1 MIENNSPENNYP
13 NAQIQTA
20 PRFSL
25 IWIIP
30 ITAALIAGWLVFKY
44 YNERGT
50 MITITFEKA
59 SGIVEKKTSIRY
71 KDIEV
76 GRVKKLSFTSD
87 LKKVKVTAEIFPEMS
102 AYLGRKTRFW
112 VERPR
117 LTFQGVSG
125 LNTLLSGV
133 HIGIDPGEKS
143 AAKEVYEG
151 LAVPPII
158 TADAKGS
165 LIILHSSN
173 LGSLNIG
180 SPVYYHKI
188 HVGEVTGYELN
199 DDSGSVNISIY
210 VHAPYD
216 KKIKSN
222 SRFWNASGMDMNL
235 TASGVSVRVESFM
248 SLLLGGIAFE
258 TPLDKV
264 GYTLNGKTSFKL
276 YDSYKL
282 ANDDTER
289 LEKLFYVMYFDDSLH
304 GLSPGSVI
312 EYGGVRVGKVETI
325 LLEKMQNNT
334 QIKTLVKVSL
344 YIDKFSDKKQREE
357 AETTL
362 QNLVTNGL
370 KAQLT
375 VDSLITGAQYI
386 SLNMPKKSL
395 HQQKEKHV
403 YALLPTEI
411 YEPAVFPTTSSLT
424 SLLNFDASEITAEL
438 NKAISSVTAL
448 LNSQDVKKTLK
459 GLANTSESI
468 AKITQQLDQKGF
480 SGELVKTLLKAQK
493 TANDLSRLLAST
505 EKNIDAL
512 QKESSTTLKTLSN
525 VSNKLQK
532 DISVSLHTFNNVT
545 NKLQK
550 DASVSMRTFN
560 NVSNK
565 LQKDA
570 SVSMRTFNNVSNKL
584 QQDMRKT
591 LNHIDRATLT
601 LNKGL
606 KSTLSED
613 SALQYRLQQLI
624 NDLGKASN
632 SFSVLA
638 DTIQRKPNSVIFG
651 K

>member
-1 MIENNSPENNYP
+1 MKENNYP

-50 MITITFEKA
+50 IITITFDKA
-59 SGIVEKKTSIRY
+59 SGIVAKKTAIRY
-71 KDIEV
+71 KDIQV
-76 GRVKKLSFTSD
+76 GRVKKLSLTSD
-87 LKKVKVTAEIFPEMS
+87 LQKVKVTAEIFPEMS
-102 AYLGRKTRFW
+102 EHLGEKTRFW

-143 AAKEVYEG
+143 TAKEAYEG
-151 LAVPPII
+151 LAVAPII
-158 TADAKGS
+158 TADEKGS
-165 LIILHSSN
+165 SIILHSSN

-199 DDSGSVNISIY
+199 DDNGSVNISIY
-210 VHAPYD
+210 VYAPYD
-216 KKIKSN
+216 KKIKTN

-258 TPLDKV
+258 TPLNKV
-264 GYTLNGKTSFKL
+264 GYALDGETAFKL

-304 GLSPGSVI
+304 GLSPESVI
-312 EYGGVRVGKVETI
+312 EYSGVRVGKVETI
-325 LLEKMQNNT
+325 LLQKMQNNT
-334 QIKTLVKVSL
+334 QIKTLVRVSL
-344 YIDKFSDKKQREE
+344 YIDKFSDKKQRAE

-362 QNLVTNGL
+362 QNLVSNGL
-370 KAQLT
+370 QAQLT

-386 SLNMPKKSL
+386 SLNMPKKAL
-395 HQQKEKHV
+395 HQQKEKHIF
-403 YALLPTEI
+403 ALLPTGI
-411 YEPAVFPTTSSLT
+411 YEPAIFPTTASLT

-448 LNSQDVKKTLK
+448 LNSQDVKKTLR
-459 GLANTSESI
+459 GLAITSESI
-468 AKITQQLDQKGF
+468 GKITQQLDQKGF
-480 SGELVKTLLKAQK
+480 SGELVKTLADAQK
-493 TANDLSRLLAST
+493 TANDLSRLLVST
-505 EKNIDAL
+505 GINIDAL

-532 DISVSLHTFNNVT
+532 DISVSL
-545 NKLQK
+545 
-550 DASVSMRTFN
+550 RTFN

-570 SVSMRTFNNVSNKL
+570 SVSLRTINNVSNKLQKDASVSLRTFNNVSNKL
-584 QQDMRKT
+584 QQDTRKT
-591 LNHIDRATLT
+591 LKYIDRTTLT

>member
-1 MIENNSPENNYP
+1 MTDNNYP
-13 NAQIQTA
+13 SAKIQTA

-25 IWIIP
+25 VWIIP
-30 ITAALIAGWLVFKY
+30 ITALLIAGWLLFKY
-44 YNERGT
+44 YSERGT
-50 MITITFEKA
+50 MITITFDKA
-59 SGIVEKKTSIRY
+59 SGIEAKKTAIRY
-71 KDIEV
+71 KDIQV
-76 GRVKKLSFTSD
+76 GKVQKLRLSPD
-87 LKKVKVTAEIFPEMS
+87 LKKVNVTVEIFPEM
-102 AYLGRKTRFW
+102 AENLGANTRFW

-125 LNTLLSGV
+125 LSTLLSGV
-133 HIGIDPGEKS
+133 HIGIDPGERS
-143 AAKEVYEG
+143 TPKEIYEG
-151 LAVPPII
+151 LAVAPII
-158 TADAKGS
+158 TADEKGS
-165 LIILHSSN
+165 ALTLNSRH

-199 DDSGSVNISIY
+199 DDNGSVNISIY

-216 KKIKSN
+216 KKIKTN

-235 TASGVSVRVESFM
+235 TASGVSVRVESMM

-258 TPLDKV
+258 TPINKV
-264 GYTLNGKTSFKL
+264 GYALNGETAFKL

-289 LEKLFYVMYFDDSLH
+289 LEKLFYVMYFEDTLH
-304 GLSPGSVI
+304 GLSPESVI
-312 EYGGVRVGKVETI
+312 EYSGVRVGKVETI
-325 LLEKMQNNT
+325 LLKKMQNNT

-344 YIDKFSDKKQREE
+344 YIDKFSDKKQRTE
-357 AETTL
+357 AESTL
-362 QNLVTNGL
+362 QNLVSNGL
-370 KAQLT
+370 QAQLT

-386 SLNMPKKSL
+386 SLNMPKKAL
-395 HQQKEKHV
+395 HEQKEKHIF
-403 YALLPTEI
+403 ALLPTGI
-411 YEPAVFPTTSSLT
+411 HEPSVFPTTASLT

-448 LNSQDVKKTLK
+448 LNSQDIKKTLK
-459 GLANTSESI
+459 GLATTSESI
-468 AKITQQLDQKGF
+468 GKITKRLDQKGF
-480 SGELVKTLLKAQK
+480 SGKLVKTLTSAQK
-493 TANDLSRLLAST
+493 TADDLSHLLTST
-505 EKNIDAL
+505 GENLNAL
-512 QKESSTTLKTLSN
+512 QKDSSTTLKTLTN

-532 DISVSLHTFNNVT
+532 DISVSLRTFNNT
-545 NKLQK
+545 SNKLQK
-550 DASVSMRTFN
+550 DVSTSLRTFN
-560 NVSNK
+560 NISNT

-584 QQDMRKT
+584 QQDTRRT
-591 LNHIDRATLT
+591 LKNIDRTT
-601 LNKGL
+601 ITFNKGL